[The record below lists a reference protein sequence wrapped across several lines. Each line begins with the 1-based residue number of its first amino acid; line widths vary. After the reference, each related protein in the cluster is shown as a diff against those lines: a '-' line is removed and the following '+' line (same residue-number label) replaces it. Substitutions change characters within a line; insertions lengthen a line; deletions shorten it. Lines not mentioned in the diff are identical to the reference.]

1 MKKKTYLSCLAALG
15 VLASFTSCSESES
28 LEHSGLSDDRIVFST
43 TLDNSWAS
51 PAPASSSRAAKD
63 AAKGEEPIVVPT
75 SYGKPLYLH
84 SMEQNGIYIWSRDG
98 KRITRSGTPLPDGY
112 QESAVQTRGAQK
124 KELSDYDS
132 FGVSAWYRVKPG
144 VNEWTSVFQKDGKAD
159 IAVPAPFDNNN
170 FWEIKGS
177 RWPESKN
184 CGMTAFAPYS
194 TDATSFL
201 QFETDIPHE
210 ITKITYTA
218 SAQKDEI
225 AKQPDLIYAVA
236 VRQPSINPTAL
247 KFRHALT
254 AVNFAIAKDMLLVVG
269 AGKQLTKV
277 ELRGIP
283 NKGTCSLKYGGYYG
297 DEPNATWTL
306 GPEKA
311 TYTFDLTDKNIIV
324 GKDDYALTLGDSTL
338 MMIPQTLPQGAE
350 VAFYLKDNG
359 IEKEYKIDLK
369 GHNWVAGRTLTY
381 LLSTKRTDLL
391 DGTNYIHYDNSWNTA
406 TSKQLHNKTGWSSGD
421 GFGLYVV
428 SNSGELLVD
437 NLYGYFGGWIYMTKR
452 FPKSANCKYFLYYPY
467 RKEPRKV
474 NLNAETAEEF
484 FKDEIDNLQIVED
497 QSASKNHYKADFQV
511 GRLLL
516 NAKGQLET
524 YMKHQVGLVHLE
536 VGACYIGKADF
547 KNDSW
552 KFFYGDKSKKRPVYS
567 VDYGGWGNPELGS
580 GKVGIMPS
588 ANFDGNKANLQKNDM
603 TDYFNKRIYTFIV
616 PFNKKVS
623 FKAKADPYEKR
634 MINSWG
640 YLADYSYTVTKDKPV
655 VDAEGEFDVPLN
667 YISQNFISD
676 GKTVIEFPVFDLT
689 DYDLECYGSQGRGYI
704 ESTLGNPGMSK
715 GTWKATEDVKT
726 LYLCLGDQYGFNNG
740 KGYITDRWGNF
751 ALQYTGGGGSHIAT
765 KKWGTGE
772 TRFYKDHI
780 QDLLLVAGGGGA
792 STFTGKSFYHYGDC
806 KSGSGG
812 GANGSPA
819 SFQINLDN
827 DYLMDKKASPGATGD
842 NGTGH
847 GGVTL
852 YLRDIYSTNKI
863 YKEGEFGV
871 GGYAASPEDGY
882 GPQGGGGLY
891 GGGGVSGTPRRGSGA
906 AGGSGYI
913 NPILTNTGQTGTD
926 WYMPEY
932 HPDKGNWGK
941 SSVRGACRIG
951 WKYNYDLSK
960 LIPTR

>member
-43 TLDNSWAS
+43 TLDNNGAS
-51 PAPASSSRAAKD
+51 QAPASSSRAAKD

-112 QESAVQTRGAQK
+112 QESAVQTRGAPK

-184 CGMTAFAPYS
+184 CGITAFAPYS

-218 SAQKDEI
+218 SAKKDEI

-247 KFRHALT
+247 KFQHALT

-283 NKGTCSLKYGGYYG
+283 NKGTCSLKYSGNNG
-297 DEPNATWTL
+297 DVPNATWTL

-311 TYTFDLTDKNIIV
+311 TYTFDFTDKNIIV

-338 MMIPQTLPQGAE
+338 MMIPQTLPDGAE

-359 IEKEYKIDLK
+359 IEKEYKIPIK
-369 GHNWVAGRTLTY
+369 GHNWYAGRTLTY
-381 LLSTKRTDLL
+381 LLSAARYEAL
-391 DGTNYIHYDNSWNTA
+391 NANRIFYDNSWNTG
-406 TSKQLHNKTGWSSGD
+406 KQLHNKTGFGTGD
-421 GFGLYVV
+421 KFGLYVV
-428 SNSGELLVD
+428 SNSGEVIHE
-437 NLYGYFGGWIYMTKR
+437 NLRGNQVGVLIYMAKR
-452 FPKSANCKYFLYYPY
+452 FPFSPANCKYFLYYPY
-467 RKEPRKV
+467 REGSLKV
-474 NLNAETAEEF
+474 NLKADTAEEF

-497 QSASKNHYKADFQV
+497 QSETRNHYNADFQV
-511 GRLLL
+511 GKFYL
-516 NAKGQLET
+516 NAEGKLET
-524 YMKHQVGLVHLE
+524 QMKHQVGLVHLE

-588 ANFDGNKANLQKNDM
+588 AYLVGNKANLQKNDY
-603 TDYFNKRIYTFIV
+603 TDYFNKRIFTFIV

-623 FKAKADPYEKR
+623 FKAKKDPNEKR
-634 MINSWG
+634 MVNSWG
-640 YLADYSYTVTKDKPV
+640 YLADYSYTVTKDQPV
-655 VDAEGEFDVPLN
+655 VEAECEFDVPLN

-676 GKTVIEFPVFDLT
+676 GRTVIEFPVFDLT

-704 ESTLGNPGMSK
+704 ASTLGNPGMSK
-715 GTWKATEDVKT
+715 GTWTATPDVKT
-726 LYLCLGDQYGFNNG
+726 LYLCLGDENGFNNG
-740 KGYITDRWGNF
+740 KGYITNRWGNY
-751 ALQYTGGGGSHIAT
+751 LLNYTGGGGSHIAT

-792 STFTGKSFYHYGDC
+792 STFTVKSFYQYGDC

-812 GANGSPA
+812 GAMGSPA

-926 WYMPEY
+926 WYMPED

>member
-1 MKKKTYLSCLAALG
+1 MKKKTYQSCLAALG

-28 LEHSGLSDDRIVFST
+28 LEHSDLSYDRIVFST
-43 TLDNSWAS
+43 TLDNSGAF
-51 PAPASSSRAAKD
+51 PAPASSSRAAQD

-84 SMEQNGIYIWSRDG
+84 SMEQNGIYIWSKDG
-98 KRITRSGTPLPDGY
+98 KRITRSGTPLPDGD

-124 KELSDYDS
+124 TALSDYDS
-132 FGVSAWYRVKPG
+132 FGVSAWVRVKPG
-144 VNEWTSVFQKDGKAD
+144 VNEFTSLFQKDGKAD
-159 IAVPAPFDNNN
+159 IAVPTPFDNNN

-177 RWPESKN
+177 QWPKDKN
-184 CGMTAFAPYS
+184 VGMTAFAPYS
-194 TDATSFL
+194 TDATSLL
-201 QFETDIPHE
+201 QFETDIPNE
-210 ITKITYTA
+210 KTKITYTA

-225 AKQPDLIYAVA
+225 AKQPDLIYATA
-236 VRQPSINPTAL
+236 VRQPKNNPTAL

-254 AVNFAIAKDMLLVVG
+254 AVNFAIGKDMLLVVG
-269 AGKQLTKV
+269 SGKQLTKV

-283 NKGTCSLKYGGYYG
+283 NKGTCRLKYGGNLG

-306 GPEKA
+306 GAEKA
-311 TYTFDLTDKNIIV
+311 TYTFDLTDRNIIV
-324 GKDDYALTLGDSTL
+324 GKDDYALTSGDSTL
-338 MMIPQTLPQGAE
+338 MMIPQTLPEGAE
-350 VAFYLKDNG
+350 VVFYLNDNG
-359 IEKEYKIDLK
+359 TEKDYHISLK
-369 GHNWVAGRTLTY
+369 GHNWIAGRTLTY
-381 LLSTKRTDLL
+381 RLSSARSEKL
-391 DGTNYIHYDNSWNTA
+391 DPDYIFYDKSWNTA
-406 TSKQLHNKTGWSSGD
+406 TSKQLHNKTVFASGD
-421 GFGLYVV
+421 RFGLYVV
-428 SNSGELLVD
+428 SNSGELITE
-437 NLYGYFGGWIYMTKR
+437 NLRGLSTGFWINMAER
-452 FPKSANCKYFLYYPY
+452 FPFSPTNCKYFLYYPY
-467 RKEPRKV
+467 REGSLKV
-474 NLNAETAEEF
+474 NLNADTAEDF

-497 QSASKNHYKADFQV
+497 QSDSRKHYNADFQV
-511 GRLLL
+511 GKMYL
-516 NAKGQLET
+516 NGNGQLET

-552 KFFYGDKSKKRPVYS
+552 KFFYGDKSKKRPVS
-567 VDYGGWGNPELGS
+567 GEDYGGWGNPDLGQ

-588 ANFDGNKANLQKNDM
+588 ANLVGNKAYLQKNDY
-603 TDYFNKRIYTFIV
+603 TDYFNKRIFTFIV

-640 YLADYSYTVTKDKPV
+640 YLADYSYTVTKDNPV

-704 ESTLGNPGMSK
+704 ESTLGNPGYSK

-780 QDLLLVAGGGGA
+780 ADLLLVAGGGGA
-792 STFTGKSFYHYGDC
+792 SNFINKSWYHHGDC

-812 GANGSPA
+812 GQKGSSA

-827 DYLMDKKASPGATGD
+827 DYLMDKIATPGNNAIP
-842 NGTGH
+842 
-847 GGVTL
+847 GVTL
-852 YLRDIYSTNKI
+852 YLGDIYSTNKL
-863 YKEGEFGV
+863 YGEAEFGV
-871 GGYAASPEDGY
+871 GGYAASPQYGY

-891 GGGGVSGTPRRGSGA
+891 GGGGVSGSRKGSGA

-913 NPILTNTGQTGTD
+913 NPILTKTGQTGTD
-926 WYMPEY
+926 WYMPED

>member
-43 TLDNSWAS
+43 TLDNSGAS
-51 PAPASSSRAAKD
+51 QAPASSSRAAKD

-159 IAVPAPFDNNN
+159 IAVPALFDNNN
-170 FWEIKGS
+170 IWEIKGS

-184 CGMTAFAPYS
+184 CGITAFAPYS

-225 AKQPDLIYAVA
+225 AKQPDLIYATA
-236 VRQPSINPTAL
+236 VRKPSINPTAL

-283 NKGTCSLKYGGYYG
+283 NKGTCSLKYGGNYG

-311 TYTFDLTDKNIIV
+311 TYTFDFTDKNIIV

-338 MMIPQTLPQGAE
+338 MMIPQTLPDGAE

-359 IEKEYKIDLK
+359 IEKEYKIPIK
-369 GHNWVAGRTLTY
+369 GHNWYAGRTLTY
-381 LLSTKRTDLL
+381 LLSAARYEAL
-391 DGTNYIHYDNSWNTA
+391 NANRIFYDNSWNTA
-406 TSKQLHNKTGWSSGD
+406 TSKQLHNKTGFGTGD
-421 GFGLYVV
+421 RFGLYVV
-428 SNSGELLVD
+428 SNSGEVIHE
-437 NLYGYFGGWIYMTKR
+437 NLRGNQVGVLIYMAKR
-452 FPKSANCKYFLYYPY
+452 FPFSPANCKYFLYYPY
-467 RKEPRKV
+467 REGSLKV
-474 NLNAETAEEF
+474 NLKAETAEEF
-484 FKDEIDNLQIVED
+484 FKDEIDNLKIVED
-497 QSASKNHYKADFQV
+497 QSDTRNHYNADFQV
-511 GRLLL
+511 GKFYL
-516 NAKGQLET
+516 NAQGKLET
-524 YMKHQVGLVHLE
+524 QMKHQVGLVHLE

-552 KFFYGDKSKKRPVYS
+552 KFFYGDKSKKRPVYGE
-567 VDYGGWGNPELGS
+567 DYGGHVNPDLSS

-588 ANFDGNKANLQKNDM
+588 ADLVGNKAYIQNDY
-603 TDYFNKRIYTFIV
+603 TDYFNKRILTFIV

-623 FKAKADPYEKR
+623 FKAPKDPKEKR
-634 MINSWG
+634 MVNSWG
-640 YLADYSYTVTKDKPV
+640 YLADYSYTLTKDNPV
-655 VDAEGEFDVPLN
+655 VDATGEFDVPLN

-676 GKTVIEFPVFDLT
+676 GQTVIEFPVFDLT

-704 ESTLGNPGMSK
+704 PSTLGYPGMSK
-715 GTWKATEDVKT
+715 GTWTATEEVKT

-740 KGYITDRWGNF
+740 KGYITDRWGNYLLNY
-751 ALQYTGGGGSHIAT
+751 AGGGGSHIAT

-792 STFTGKSFYHYGDC
+792 STFKEKSWYQHGDC
-806 KSGSGG
+806 RSGSGG
-812 GANGSPA
+812 GEKGSFA

-827 DYLMDKKASPGATGD
+827 DYLMDKKASPGSVASA
-842 NGTGH
+842 
-847 GGVTL
+847 GVTL
-852 YLRDIYSTNKI
+852 YLGDIYSTNKL
-863 YKEGEFGV
+863 YGEAEFGV
-871 GGYAASPEDGY
+871 GGYAASPTYGY
-882 GPQGGGGLY
+882 GPQGGGGFY
-891 GGGGVSGTPRRGSGA
+891 GGGGVSGSPRGSGA

-913 NPILTNTGQTGTD
+913 NPILTKTGQTSTNFY
-926 WYMPEY
+926 YMQDT